1 MQVVHDPGWSVGLNS
16 RPSDR
21 RTDVMMLSRLGG
33 GLRGLYQDLLDEPL
47 PEYLTAFVREFE
59 QRKQTNEARPD

>member
-1 MQVVHDPGWSVGLNS
+1 
-16 RPSDR
+16 
-21 RTDVMMLSRLGG
+21 MMLSRLGG